1 MAGENLQIVRRV
13 YDAFARGEFQSA
25 LEIYDPHVVFLQ
37 RDDSN
42 VFGRDVSG
50 VYWGVDGLKDYMR
63 KVFDA
68 WNSVT
73 IEAEEIT
80 EVGENVLAAIRM
92 RVVGRG
98 SGVPVDL
105 RYFHL
110 WTFRGGLVIRLEV
123 HPTRE
128 QALEALGPVSTP

>member
-25 LEIYDPHVVFLQ
+25 LEIYDPHVVF
-37 RDDSN
+37 
-42 VFGRDVSG
+42 GRDVSG

-68 WNSVT
+68 WSSVT

-92 RVVGRG
+92 RVVGCG